1 VSRVLDAELA
11 RHIGTYPYA
20 IVSYVDRDGYPVN
33 VATPFRANVNDGIVH
48 LEAFDVP
55 EQPQVGAEVELTF
68 SHVRP
73 RPGVGYDERRYVNL
87 WGPVSRSNGGLAV
100 EPTRRA
106 GWNEQTLPFM
116 EYCERTLP
124 AAQRYMDRLSDERG
138 RRVAPRLSPF
148 WRFFLATRVPFLT
161 ATIVPML
168 LGAAIARADGFSAW
182 GLWGLAFLGAACIH
196 LGLNTLNDIF
206 DERSGADAANMTPTP
221 FSGGSRVVLYGLV
234 AKRSMWVLALVL
246 FGLGSAIGGYLALT
260 RATEILWLGVAGV
273 VLSVGYTAPPL
284 KLVYR
289 GVGDVAVAAGFGP
302 IMTLGSYAVVAQR
315 LSFEAFFASL
325 PVAIFVMLILY
336 VNQVPDRRGDA
347 AAGKR
352 TVAVRF
358 SRNAIIRGYEVFAL
372 LGFALVVAGAATGVL
387 PVWTLIALV
396 AAPLAL
402 RVRRGLARHYDAPYS
417 LMPALGAN
425 IALHLLV
432 GLGLVAGYLLQIVV

>member
-1 VSRVLDAELA
+1 MTHVLDPALA
-11 RHIGTYPYA
+11 AHVSTYPYA

-33 VATPFRANVNDGIVH
+33 VATPFRANANDGLVH

-55 EQPQVGAEVELTF
+55 DQPQAGTQIELTF

-73 RPGVGYDERRYVNL
+73 RPGIGYDERRYVNL
-87 WGPVSRSNGGLAV
+87 WGPVSRSNGGWAV
-100 EPTRRA
+100 APTRRA
-106 GWNEQTLPFM
+106 GWDEQTLPFM

-124 AAQRYMDRLSDERG
+124 AAQRYMDRLSDEQG
-138 RRVAPRLSPF
+138 RKVAVRLSPF
-148 WRFFLATRVPFLT
+148 WRFFLATRIPFLT
-161 ATIVPML
+161 ATIVPMV
-168 LGAAIARADGFSAW
+168 LGAVIARADGFSAW
-182 GLWGLAFLGAACIH
+182 GPWGLAFFGAACIH

-221 FSGGSRVVLYGLV
+221 FSGGSRVVIYGLV
-234 AKRSMWVLALVL
+234 AKRSMWMLALVL

-260 RATEILWLGVAGV
+260 RATEILWLGIAGV
-273 VLSVGYTAPPL
+273 VLSIGYTAPPL

-289 GVGDVAVAAGFGP
+289 GLGDIAVAAGFGP

-315 LSFEAFFASL
+315 LSFEALFASL
-325 PVAIFVMLILY
+325 PVGILVMLILY

-358 SRNAIIRGYEVFAL
+358 SRTAIVRAYDVFVVLA
-372 LGFALVVAGAATGVL
+372 FAVVVAGVAADLL
-387 PVWTLIALV
+387 PVFTLLALV

-402 RVRRGLARHYDAPYS
+402 RVRRGLARHYDAPYL
-417 LMPALGAN
+417 LMPALAAN
-425 IALHLLV
+425 IALHLLA
-432 GLGLVAGYLLQIVV
+432 GLGLIAGYVLHIAV